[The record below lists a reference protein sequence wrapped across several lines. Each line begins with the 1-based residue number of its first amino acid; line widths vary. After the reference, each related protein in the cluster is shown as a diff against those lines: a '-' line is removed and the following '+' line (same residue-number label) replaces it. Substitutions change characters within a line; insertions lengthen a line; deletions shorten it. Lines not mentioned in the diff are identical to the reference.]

1 MDLKKIVKSVVS
13 PDPSIVIT
21 DEFKSALDLIENTSK
36 NLFITGKAGTGKSTF
51 INIARRSTS
60 KKIAVLSPTGLSAI
74 NVKGQTIH
82 SFFHFPPRILTEDV
96 ALRYSGNDRIYK
108 ALDTIII
115 DEVSMVR
122 ADMMDAIN
130 YFLRKNGR
138 DEFQPFGGIQIVL
151 IGDLYQLPPVVTREE
166 KEVISEMYKTPY
178 FFSSEVY
185 RHTDFKL
192 IEFTHIFRQ
201 RDEDF
206 IHFLNLVRTGE
217 VTSNDMRP
225 LNKNVTDKLNDKHV
239 TLTTTNNV
247 AKGINDQHL
256 AEFESKEFTY
266 LAKIEGDFKTEGKTL
281 PFDMELKLKKGARIM
296 FVKNDK
302 GRQWLNGTL
311 GTVKDLDET
320 FIKIKIDEED
330 GGKIVEVRLEEWENI
345 KYEYDP
351 GSREIKEKA
360 LGKVTQFPLRLAW
373 AITIH
378 KSQGM
383 TFDNI
388 NLDFSKSPFAHGQT
402 YVALSRSRGLS
413 GITLTQEI
421 WPNDVIVDPE
431 IVKFFENK

>member
-1 MDLKKIVKSVVS
+1 MDLKKIVEKIK
-13 PDPSIVIT
+13 PDSTITIT
-21 DEFKSALDLIENTSK
+21 DEFKSALDLIENTSQ

-51 INIARRSTS
+51 IRVARENSK
-60 KKIAVLSPTGLSAI
+60 KKIAVLAPTGLSAI

-82 SFFHFPPRILTEDV
+82 SFFHFPPRILTEDA

-108 ALDTIII
+108 AVDTIII

-122 ADMMDAIN
+122 ADMLDAIN

-138 DEFQPFGGIQIVL
+138 DEFLPFGGIQIVL

-166 KEVISEMYKTPY
+166 KGVINEMYKTPY
-178 FFSSEVY
+178 FFSSEAY
-185 RHTDFKL
+185 KFTDFKL

-217 VTSNDMRP
+217 VRSADMRP
-225 LNKNVTDKLNDKHV
+225 LNKNVTDKLNDKYV

-256 AEFESKEFTY
+256 AELDIRLFTY
-266 LAKIEGDFKTEGKTL
+266 LAKVEGDFQTENKTL
-281 PFDMELKLKKGARIM
+281 PFDIELNLKKGARVM

-302 GRQWLNGTL
+302 GRRWLNGTL

-330 GGKIVEVRLEEWENI
+330 GGKVVEVNLEEWENI
-345 KYEYDP
+345 KYVFDP
-351 GSREIKEKA
+351 GTREIHEKV
-360 LGKVTQFPLRLAW
+360 LGKITQFPLRLAW

-402 YVALSRSRGLS
+402 YVALSRSRSLK
-413 GITLTQEI
+413 GIALTQEI
-421 WPNDVIVDPE
+421 WPNDVIVDEE
-431 IVKFFENK
+431 IIKFFMDK